1 MLGPGVR
8 DIMGAVPPLLLLTAW
23 LIACD
28 GGADHPGETGDTD
41 APDVYEGWPDRV
53 VSLANADHVLV
64 GEAPTDVAGAHL
76 AWLGDVDGDGASDLL
91 VSAYWNDEAGENAGK
106 VYVVRA
112 SSLAGDREHALAEA
126 DFALLGEAGIQS
138 DDTCGDGPTGS
149 TDNPEVCGGDWAGH
163 SVAGAGDVD
172 GDGLSDFLVSGY
184 GSDDDGE
191 DRGRL
196 YLVRAADLVPGTAS
210 LSQAAYIFSG
220 EADGDR
226 MGHSVHIAGDVD
238 GDGIP
243 EVISGAYGS
252 DAGGFNAGKGYLWL
266 GSSLGDAPN
275 RLLASEADFGFVG
288 EEPLDQAGYIVSP
301 MGDVDGDGLGD
312 FAIAALDS
320 EEGGTGRG
328 PSGERGSGKVYL
340 QLAADLPAGGG
351 IQSCAD
357 IQRAWVGEAGGDA
370 VGYGTNAA
378 GDVDGDGLDDLL
390 FGAYGND
397 EGGTDAGK
405 AYVVLAASI
414 GGEGARS
421 LSTADHQLVGTGH
434 ELAGQSTASVG
445 DLDDDGRSDLL
456 ISARND
462 LFLFEKAGGAY
473 LLLSGTLRG
482 AGTLAL
488 VEADHHFQ
496 GEEGLDQAGY
506 TVAGVGDVDGDGRGD
521 LLIGAWQSDRLDQP
535 GRAYLL
541 LTP

>member
-1 MLGPGVR
+1 MADDADCDG
-8 DIMGAVPPLLLLTAW
+8 LLTADD
-23 LIACD
+23 CD
-28 GGADHPGETGDTD
+28 DTD
-41 APDVYEGWPDRV
+41 A
-53 VSLANADHVLV
+53 SLN
-64 GEAPTDVAGAHL
+64 TD
-76 AWLGDVDGDGASDLL
+76 DVDGDGAADLL

-112 SSLAGDREHALAEA
+112 SSLAGGTEHALADA
-126 DFALLGEAGIQS
+126 DFALLGEDGIQP
-138 DDTCGDGPTGS
+138 DDTCGDGPSGS
-149 TDNPEVCGGDWAGH
+149 TDNPDVCGGDWAGH

-184 GSDDDGE
+184 GADDDGE

-210 LSQAAYIFSG
+210 LSDAAYIFSG

-226 MGHSVHIAGDVD
+226 MGHSVNVAGDVD

-252 DAGGFNAGKGYLWL
+252 DAGGFNSGKAYLWL
-266 GSSLGDAPN
+266 GANLGNAPN
-275 RLLASEADFGFVG
+275 RLLAAEADYGFVG

-301 MGDVDGDGLGD
+301 MGDVDGDGFGD
-312 FAIAALDS
+312 FAIAALTS

-340 QLAADLPAGGG
+340 QLAADLPAPGV
-351 IQSCAD
+351 ILDCAD

-370 VGYGTNAA
+370 VGYGTSAA
-378 GDVDGDGLDDLL
+378 GDVDGDGRDDLL
-390 FGAYGND
+390 FGAYGSD

-421 LSTADHQLVGTGH
+421 LSTADHQLVGQGH

-456 ISARND
+456 ISARHD

-473 LLLSGTLRG
+473 LVLSGTLNG

-488 VEADHHFQ
+488 VDADHHFQ

>member
-1 MLGPGVR
+1 ML
-8 DIMGAVPPLLLLTAW
+8 
-23 LIACD
+23 ACTN
-28 GGADHPGETGDTD
+28 GGKDHTGETGETD
-41 APDVYEGWPDRV
+41 VPDVYEGWPDRV
-53 VSLANADHVLV
+53 VSLADADHVLV

-76 AWLGDVDGDGASDLL
+76 AWLGDVDGDGAADLL

-112 SSLAGDREHALAEA
+112 SSLAGGTEHALADA
-126 DFALLGEAGIQS
+126 DFALLGEDGIQP
-138 DDTCGDGPTGS
+138 DDTCGDGPSGS
-149 TDNPEVCGGDWAGH
+149 TDNPDVCGGDWAGH

-184 GSDDDGE
+184 GADDDGE

-210 LSQAAYIFSG
+210 LSDAAYIFSG

-226 MGHSVHIAGDVD
+226 MGHSVNVAGDVD

-252 DAGGFNAGKGYLWL
+252 DAGGFNSGKAYLWL
-266 GSSLGDAPN
+266 GANLGNAPN
-275 RLLASEADFGFVG
+275 RLLAAEADYGFVG

-301 MGDVDGDGLGD
+301 MGDVDGDGFGD
-312 FAIAALDS
+312 FAIAALTS

-340 QLAADLPAGGG
+340 QLAADLPAPGV
-351 IQSCAD
+351 ILDCAD

-370 VGYGTNAA
+370 VGYGTSAA
-378 GDVDGDGLDDLL
+378 GDVDGDGRDDLL
-390 FGAYGND
+390 FGAYGSD

-421 LSTADHQLVGTGH
+421 LSTADHQLVGQGH

-456 ISARND
+456 ISARHD

-473 LLLSGTLRG
+473 LVLSGTLNG

-488 VEADHHFQ
+488 VDADHHFQ